1 MTPSPPS
8 GAEIIHLALRQD
20 IGALDH
26 PSPAAPHFFG
36 SGVLSDDGER
46 RVVEYCLLDTFATIA
61 LKFRAEWS
69 LGSTGTRSRWQPG
82 SEALAGLLMLRLA
95 IARQT
100 VVIAS
105 RDADES
111 RLPLGALEEAR
122 RVVEGQEFYG
132 GAPIRRHAPGAC
144 ARMAVVHAEAIES
157 EFTAFLV
164 AARLHE
170 LWSIREE
177 ALRAPPEHETA
188 AQIVA
193 FPLEES
199 RSFDPRPPRGDA
211 RRSPL
216 FARLLEPFGRAGA
229 IPPEGRPQ

>member
-1 MTPSPPS
+1 MTPNSPS
-8 GAEIIHLALRQD
+8 GAEIIHLTLRQD
-20 IGALDH
+20 LGALDH
-26 PSPAAPHFFG
+26 PSPAAPYFFG
-36 SGVLSDDGER
+36 SGVLSDDGEH

-61 LKFRAEWS
+61 LKFRAEWTA
-69 LGSTGTRSRWQPG
+69 GWVGTRSRWQPG

-105 RDADES
+105 READES
-111 RLPLGALEEAR
+111 RLPVGALEEAR
-122 RVVEGQEFYG
+122 RVMVGKEFYDDRQ
-132 GAPIRRHAPGAC
+132 IRRHAPGAC

-170 LWSIREE
+170 LWTIRE
-177 ALRAPPEHETA
+177 ATLRAPPELDASAE
-188 AQIVA
+188 IVA

-199 RSFDPRPPRGDA
+199 RSFDPRSGGGDI

-216 FARLLEPFGRAGA
+216 FTRLLDPFGLTGA
-229 IPPEGRPQ
+229 PAPEGRPQ